1 MMIVIFGGE
10 DHEEQAARKVCK
22 SLGVVTATATIGGK
36 PCHAG
41 NAYDA
46 DGNDLE
52 PTAMPHEVVL
62 FECGDGAAN
71 GHGLTTHWGND
82 DTPPGAVYPKTFPVV
97 AKCDHH
103 RPGDYGYGM
112 GPEKFWEASSI
123 GQLCALLGVP
133 PTEELLMVAAG
144 DHCPAAAYRGLCPG
158 IDAQQFKTHRIK
170 QMEVITECPGIDI
183 DGNLG
188 ATGFHS
194 NLPEVEKAINFATAL
209 LLVAPDSQ
217 FEGVKDLRQY
227 GRVDQLPEA
236 ALIAGLAYLSQIPD
250 TDREGNPT
258 GKVKV
263 NLGGDNS
270 PETVASVMEWLN
282 TLPSGDAP
290 AYGVPSRGF
299 AGRVFTRVWMPA

>member
-1 MMIVIFGGE
+1 MKNPILVIFGGT
-10 DHEEQAARKVCK
+10 DHEEQTARKVCE
-22 SLGVVTATATIGGK
+22 SVGVVTATATVNGVK
-36 PCHAG
+36 CHAG
-41 NAYDA
+41 NAYQA
-46 DGNDLE
+46 DGHVFDGEWHEKGVGMPLE
-52 PTAMPHEVVL
+52 SFEEVVA
-62 FECGDGAAN
+62 FECKAS
-71 GHGLTTHWGND
+71 HHTLR
-82 DTPPGAVYPKTFPVV
+82 
-97 AKCDHH
+97 CDHH

-123 GQLCALLGVP
+123 GQLCDVLGVE
-133 PTEELLMVAAG
+133 PTPDLLMVAAG
-144 DHCPAAAYRGLCPG
+144 DHCPAAAYKGLCPR
-158 IDAQQFKTHRIK
+158 IEVDAFKAFRLK
-170 QMEVITECPGIDI
+170 QMEVITECPGYDI

-188 ATGFHS
+188 ATGLHS
-194 NLPEVEKAINFATAL
+194 NLQEIEKAIDFATAL
-209 LLVAPDSQ
+209 LSVAPASQ

-227 GRVDQLPEA
+227 GNVDQLPEA